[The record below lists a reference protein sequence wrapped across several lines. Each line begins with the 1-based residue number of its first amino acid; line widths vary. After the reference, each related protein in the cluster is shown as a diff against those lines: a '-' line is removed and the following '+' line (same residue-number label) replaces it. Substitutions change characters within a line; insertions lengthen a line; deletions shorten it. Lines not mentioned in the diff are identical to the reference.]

1 MESSSAGPVFDPS
14 FASFFRNVDTN
25 KGISN
30 ISPGSEICE
39 LRARSVLIDMEE
51 GVLGQIKRSVI
62 GEIFDDEQIISSNS
76 GSGNNW
82 AVGYSNYGNL
92 YREEIMDAI
101 RRQVEFCDALSSFVV
116 ISSLGGGTGSGLG
129 SFVGEQLVGFSS
141 RYS

>member
-1 MESSSAGPVFDPS
+1 
-14 FASFFRNVDTN
+14 
-25 KGISN
+25 
-30 ISPGSEICE
+30 
-39 LRARSVLIDMEE
+39 MEE

-129 SFVGEQLVGFSS
+129 SFVGEQLADEYPDVLKFASAVFPS
-141 RYS
+141 KDDDVVTSPYNSFVPVPLFIISPLAS